1 MTKKVF
7 IDISILILTAHKA
20 KVSSI
25 ITYNEKDFQKI
36 NINKIPIVLP
46 GNFRV

>member
-7 IDISILILTAHKA
+7 IDTSIIVPTARKA
-20 KVSSI
+20 MVSAI

-36 NINKIPIVLP
+36 NINKIPIMLP

>member
-7 IDISILILTAHKA
+7 IDTSILILTARKA
-20 KVSSI
+20 MVSAI
-25 ITYNEKDFQKI
+25 INYNEKDFQKI

-46 GNFRV
+46 